1 MKEEWNLLL
10 ETTSLKERGGGFL
23 RIDED
28 RKYMARALELAL
40 RGLGH
45 TRPNPMVGAVVVRD
59 GRIIGEG
66 WHEQFGGPH
75 AEVNAFAHCS
85 EDPEGATLYVSLEPC
100 AHYGKTPPC
109 VDLVIAKKVARVV
122 IAMEDPNPL
131 VAGKS
136 IRKLKEAGISVTVGV
151 LEEKAKKLN
160 EVFLKYITARKPFV
174 LYKAAMSLDGKTACY
189 TGESQWIS
197 GEASR
202 EEVHMLRGCYAGIM
216 VGAGT
221 ILADNPRLTAR
232 TKGFADPVRII
243 VDGKL
248 SVPPVAKVFREE
260 GRVIIITTSASGE
273 GRRKDFEDIGAEIIL
288 ADSEENEKVDLS
300 AAMTGL
306 YLKGIDGILLE
317 GGAELAASAFEAG
330 IVDKVRIY
338 VSPMIIGGKEAPGL
352 VGGQGAASIPEAV
365 KLKNISTEMSGE
377 DLVVEAYVDH
387 KACAVVPDKD
397 PGNTADQNE
406 VCPEGER

>member
-1 MKEEWNLLL
+1 MV
-10 ETTSLKERGGGFL
+10 FL

-85 EDPEGATLYVSLEPC
+85 EDPEGVTLYVSLEPC

-151 LEEKAKKLN
+151 LEEKARKLN

-273 GRRKDFEDIGAEIIL
+273 GRRKDFEDMGAEIIL
-288 ADSEENEKVDLS
+288 ADSEENGKVDLS

-365 KLKNISTEMSGE
+365 KLKNVSTEMSGE

-387 KACAVVPDKD
+387 KACAAVPDKD

>member
-45 TRPNPMVGAVVVRD
+45 TRPNPMVGAVVARD
-59 GRIIGEG
+59 GCIIGEG

-151 LEEKAKKLN
+151 LEEKARKLN

-273 GRRKDFEDIGAEIIL
+273 GRRKDFEDMGAEIIL
-288 ADSEENEKVDLS
+288 ADSEENGKVDLS

-387 KACAVVPDKD
+387 KACAAVPDKD

>member
-1 MKEEWNLLL
+1 M
-10 ETTSLKERGGGFL
+10 

-45 TRPNPMVGAVVVRD
+45 TRPNPMVGAVVARD
-59 GRIIGEG
+59 GCIIGEG

-151 LEEKAKKLN
+151 LEEKARKLN

-273 GRRKDFEDIGAEIIL
+273 GRRKDFEDMGAEIIL
-288 ADSEENEKVDLS
+288 ADSEENGKVDLS

-387 KACAVVPDKD
+387 KACAAVPDKD

>member
-136 IRKLKEAGISVTVGV
+136 VRKLKEAGISVTVGV
-151 LEEKAKKLN
+151 LEEKARKLN

-273 GRRKDFEDIGAEIIL
+273 GRRKDFEDMGAEIIL
-288 ADSEENEKVDLS
+288 ADSEENGKVDLS

-387 KACAVVPDKD
+387 KACAAVPDKD

>member
-45 TRPNPMVGAVVVRD
+45 TRPNPIVGGVVARD
-59 GRIIGEG
+59 GCIIGEG

-151 LEEKAKKLN
+151 LEEKARKLN

-273 GRRKDFEDIGAEIIL
+273 GRRKDFEDMGAEIIL
-288 ADSEENEKVDLS
+288 ADSEENGKVDLS

-365 KLKNISTEMSGE
+365 KLKNVSTEMSGE

-387 KACAVVPDKD
+387 KACAAVPDKD
-397 PGNTADQNE
+397 PSNTADQNE

>member
-45 TRPNPMVGAVVVRD
+45 TRPNPMVGAVVARD
-59 GRIIGEG
+59 GCIIGEG

-151 LEEKAKKLN
+151 LEEKARKLN

-273 GRRKDFEDIGAEIIL
+273 GRRKDFEDMGAEIIL
-288 ADSEENEKVDLS
+288 ADSEENGKVDLS

-352 VGGQGAASIPEAV
+352 VGGQGVASIPEAV

-387 KACAVVPDKD
+387 KACAAVPDKD

>member
-1 MKEEWNLLL
+1 M
-10 ETTSLKERGGGFL
+10 

-45 TRPNPMVGAVVVRD
+45 TRPNPMVGAVVARD
-59 GRIIGEG
+59 GCIIGEG

-151 LEEKAKKLN
+151 LEEKARKLN

-273 GRRKDFEDIGAEIIL
+273 GRRKDFEDMGAEIIL
-288 ADSEENEKVDLS
+288 ADSEENGKVDLS

-365 KLKNISTEMSGE
+365 KLKNVSTEMSGE

-387 KACAVVPDKD
+387 KACAAVPDKD

>member
-45 TRPNPMVGAVVVRD
+45 TRPNPMVGAVVARD
-59 GRIIGEG
+59 GCIIGEG

-151 LEEKAKKLN
+151 LEEKARKLN

-273 GRRKDFEDIGAEIIL
+273 GRRKDFEDMGAEIIL
-288 ADSEENEKVDLS
+288 ADSEENGKVDLS

-365 KLKNISTEMSGE
+365 KLKNVSTEMSGE

-387 KACAVVPDKD
+387 KACAAVPDKD

>member
-1 MKEEWNLLL
+1 MEFVIGNHLP
-10 ETTSLKERGGGFL
+10 ERKGGGFL

-45 TRPNPMVGAVVVRD
+45 TRPNPMVGAVVARD
-59 GRIIGEG
+59 GCIIGEG

-151 LEEKAKKLN
+151 LEEKARKLN

-273 GRRKDFEDIGAEIIL
+273 GRRKDFEDMGAEIIL
-288 ADSEENEKVDLS
+288 ADSEENGKVDLS

-387 KACAVVPDKD
+387 KACAAVPDKD